1 MPLKFSVPEL
11 FDLDHSHFSKNF
23 LCILHILGG
32 SKSSEALFHPMFTA
46 NFWAKLG
53 ILFNSVMIDCK

>member
-1 MPLKFSVPEL
+1 MPLTFSVPEL

-32 SKSSEALFHPMFTA
+32 SKNSAFHPTFRA
-46 NFWAKLG
+46 HFCAKLG
-53 ILFNSVMIDCK
+53 ILLNCMVIDYK